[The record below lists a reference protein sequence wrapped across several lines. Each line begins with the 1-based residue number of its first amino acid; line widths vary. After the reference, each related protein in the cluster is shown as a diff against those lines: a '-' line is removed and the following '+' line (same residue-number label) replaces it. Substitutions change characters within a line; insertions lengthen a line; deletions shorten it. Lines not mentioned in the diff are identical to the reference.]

1 MGCSSFAMGYLDDII
16 IFSKTEE
23 EHLQHLEEIF
33 VRLRKFGLKMKR
45 EKCSFFKKHIHYLE
59 HLVSERGFEP
69 LPEKLESKHKMPAP
83 RTAKEVKQFLG
94 LIGYYRKFVPHFADI
109 SRPLTKLTRH
119 NVVFE
124 WSDQCSKAFN
134 HLHELLMEYPI
145 LRYPDPKQ
153 GYILYTDASGICWS
167 GVLTQE
173 HLDEKGKSKNHP
185 ICYISG
191 QFRGSQLNWAALTK
205 EAYAIYMSV
214 RRLSFYVTDAEVTI
228 RSDHLPLKKF
238 LNKQTMNS
246 KVNNWAVELEQFRL
260 HLEWIPGTRNLL
272 ADSLSRL
279 LDVVPD
285 AQKTKET
292 DDHEFGSYCFEELE
306 PAKVMKKVST
316 EVIELRD
323 NSDYQNDSQELRKSQ
338 EQLGENEI
346 SIEDKKA
353 QDFYSE
359 FPEYSHNSRIE
370 SAAKTFEMKFDEK
383 PTETRALLGGS
394 EGREDSQK
402 SRTNTCVEITEHEN
416 LKEIRL
422 PLKPKQLQQ
431 LQKNDT
437 YCRDVAK
444 KLHKDTELQKIFIKE
459 EGVLYRLWI
468 EDGRTFK
475 CILVP
480 QVLQDFMIILAH
492 DYSGHNGSRRTYNCL
507 KRQYYW
513 PGIRKQ
519 IFRHCKK
526 CKKCVLQNQGQPEKC
541 FGHFD
546 SPDLLMEFICMDLVG
561 PIHPP
566 SSRGNKF
573 VLMVI
578 DMLTGFMIAVPIKNK
593 NAETICEA
601 YRDNVY
607 CIFGGSSRML
617 TDNGS
622 EFKNK
627 EMHEVCD
634 TLGLKHIFSPVYTP
648 QSNGRLEGWHRFFKT
663 CITKHIRGGGVE
675 WDELVPLAVSAYNF
689 FPCQS
694 SKESPFVLMFGRDP
708 ITPVAKLLEPRPRY
722 YGERGGALKLETL
735 RKLYTIV
742 VQNIC
747 KAREK
752 LPKKEEK
759 LHQFKVNDMVLVKD
773 PDAAVFEPRY
783 QPNFRVTAIFGNNR
797 IEVQD
802 ECRHKSVRRSAHVKY
817 IDPREK
823 VEKQLPSEQV
833 VKNYGRSSKLLL
845 AEKDIPDLH
854 FDIKDKKEKG
864 GSSEQTEVM
873 EIIDVTTGGMTPLN
887 IDFREHSRNS
897 LENAAGEELQ
907 LVGEQ
912 RSQKQA
918 LDSELHSKVSEY
930 REHSQKSRD
939 NGKQTAAETA
949 NVENIFKTRE

>member
-1 MGCSSFAMGYLDDII
+1 
-16 IFSKTEE
+16 
-23 EHLQHLEEIF
+23 
-33 VRLRKFGLKMKR
+33 
-45 EKCSFFKKHIHYLE
+45 
-59 HLVSERGFEP
+59 
-69 LPEKLESKHKMPAP
+69 
-83 RTAKEVKQFLG
+83 
-94 LIGYYRKFVPHFADI
+94 
-109 SRPLTKLTRH
+109 
-119 NVVFE
+119 
-124 WSDQCSKAFN
+124 
-134 HLHELLMEYPI
+134 
-145 LRYPDPKQ
+145 
-153 GYILYTDASGICWS
+153 
-167 GVLTQE
+167 
-173 HLDEKGKSKNHP
+173 
-185 ICYISG
+185 
-191 QFRGSQLNWAALTK
+191 
-205 EAYAIYMSV
+205 MSV

-285 AQKTKET
+285 AQKTREPE
-292 DDHEFGSYCFEELE
+292 DQEFGSYCFEDLE
-306 PAKVMKKVST
+306 PAKVMEKVGT
-316 EVIELRD
+316 EVIELMD
-323 NSDYQNDSQELRKSQ
+323 NSEYQNDSQESRKSQ
-338 EQLGENEI
+338 EKPGVKENSTDEK
-346 SIEDKKA
+346 EMQGTD
-353 QDFYSE
+353 SE
-359 FPEYSHNSRIE
+359 FPEHSQNSRTE
-370 SAAKTFEMKFDEK
+370 SAVKTFEMKFDEK
-383 PTETRALLGGS
+383 PMETRTLLSGS
-394 EGREDSQK
+394 ESREDSQK
-402 SRTNTCVEITEHEN
+402 SRMNPCVEITEHEN
-416 LKEIRL
+416 LKEIKL

-519 IFRHCKK
+519 VFRHCKK
-526 CKKCVLQNQGQPEKC
+526 CKECVLQNQGQPEKC

-546 SPDLLMEFICMDLVG
+546 SPDLPMEFICMDLVG

-566 SSRGNKF
+566 SSRGNKY
-573 VLMVI
+573 VLTVI
-578 DMLTGFMIAVPIKNK
+578 DMLTGFTIAVPIKNK
-593 NAETICEA
+593 NAQTICEA
-601 YRDNVY
+601 YWDNIY
-607 CIFGGSSRML
+607 CVFGGSSRML

-648 QSNGRLEGWHRFFKT
+648 QSNGRLEGWHRFFKA
-663 CITKHIRGGGVE
+663 CIAKHIHGGGVE

-694 SKESPFVLMFGRDP
+694 SKESPFILMFGRDP

-722 YGERGGALKLETL
+722 YGERGGALKLDTL
-735 RKLYTIV
+735 RRLYTIV
-742 VQNIC
+742 VQNIR

-752 LPKKEEK
+752 LPKKEEGPHK
-759 LHQFKVNDMVLVKD
+759 FKVNDMVLVKD

-783 QPNFRVTAIFGNNR
+783 QLNFRVTAIFGNNR

-802 ECRHKSVRRSAHVKY
+802 ERGHKSVRRSAHVKY
-817 IDPREK
+817 IDPSEK

-833 VKNYGRSSKLLL
+833 VKNYGRSSKLVL

-854 FDIKDKKEKG
+854 FDIKDKNEKG
-864 GSSEQTEVM
+864 DSSEKTEVL
-873 EIIDVTTGGMTPLN
+873 EIMDVNTEDCVMTPQN
-887 IDFREHSRNS
+887 SDFREHSRNS
-897 LENAAGEELQ
+897 LENTAGETLELSRNSLENTAGEALE
-907 LVGEQ
+907 LVSEQ
-912 RSQKQA
+912 KSVKQA
-918 LDSELHSKVSEY
+918 LESELRSNTREY
-930 REHSQKSRD
+930 REHSQKSQN
-939 NGKQTAAETA
+939 NGKPIDVEMPRKLVKRTLSRDTHLQHSECQEHSQNSRIKQPGIVEGPASDEDAERTAVSSDFSKHSQNSLSKGEP
-949 NVENIFKTRE
+949 NVDPGQVKVTFDDRDGQCLVTVSEF